1 VPVAIGTAVA
11 LTIVASAVISLR
23 EADRAREQARLARV
37 QRDRAEEVNA
47 FLQGMLAA
55 ADPSDLGRKAS
66 VLDVVDRAQRQAEH
80 DLDRDP
86 ATFVATE
93 LTLAK
98 TYTSLAELDKAR
110 HAADLAG
117 ARARELGDA
126 SILIDAKLALGT
138 ALVASGDFE
147 AARASLES
155 ARKLAVAKGSAR
167 QRADSAN
174 QLGILDDARGRPDD
188 AARWFETALGEI
200 PPEATDMRGEVLNDL
215 ALIEG
220 TRQNFSRA
228 LALQQESV
236 AILRAA
242 HPNGH
247 PLLAQSLSNLA
258 VALDDSGQRQAAG
271 AAYEEALAM
280 RVDLL
285 GESHPGVVMT
295 LGSLTYHDIGGKDV
309 EAALEHGER
318 AWSLAGKLPEDHPA
332 VGYAANIYAQAL
344 MLAQRPAEAVP
355 LLKTSLR
362 VRQAHYPA
370 DHPLVVNTESA
381 LGLAE
386 AESGDITDGMAL
398 ARSAYERQREHL
410 GDAHEMTVAARARV
424 DEIASLPMAARH
436 AAIVAR
442 QAK

>member
-23 EADRAREQARLARV
+23 EADRARV

-110 HAADLAG
+110 HAADLAV

-188 AARWFETALGEI
+188 AARWFEKALAEI

-280 RVDLL
+280 RIDLL

-309 EAALEHGER
+309 EAALEHGAR

-386 AESGDITDGMAL
+386 AESGDITAGMAL
-398 ARSAYERQREHL
+398 ARSAYERQRTHL
-410 GDAHEMTVAARARV
+410 GDTHEMTVAARARV
-424 DEIASLPMAARH
+424 DEIALLPTPARH